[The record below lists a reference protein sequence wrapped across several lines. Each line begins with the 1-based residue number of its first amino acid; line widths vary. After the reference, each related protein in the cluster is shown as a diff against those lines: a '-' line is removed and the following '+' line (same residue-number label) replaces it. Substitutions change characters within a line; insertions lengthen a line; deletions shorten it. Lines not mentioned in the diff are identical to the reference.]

1 MLDFLPNWIEMI
13 IFASISMIGG
23 MLGGFL
29 GIFLA
34 ARSEIKRGVVRA
46 RMLRIVKEKRD
57 GQV

>member
-1 MLDFLPNWIEMI
+1 MELWQELI
-13 IFASISMIGG
+13 ILICVGG
-23 MLGGFL
+23 VSGVLGGFL